1 MIQPGCDNEIHNMQN
16 LLLQLLQNN
25 FGANAIICE
34 VFMCT
39 NLGMRWDK
47 LIVTG
52 CLKLNRLGFLSDAK
66 NVSFKEL
73 IEFEEVDWLK

>member
-1 MIQPGCDNEIHNMQN
+1 MIG
-16 LLLQLLQNN
+16 
-25 FGANAIICE
+25 E
-34 VFMCT
+34 VFMRT

-52 CLKLNRLGFLSDAK
+52 SLKLNRLVFLSDAK

-73 IEFEEVDWLK
+73 IEFEKVDWLK

>member
-1 MIQPGCDNEIHNMQN
+1 MIG
-16 LLLQLLQNN
+16 
-25 FGANAIICE
+25 E
-34 VFMCT
+34 VFMRT

-52 CLKLNRLGFLSDAK
+52 SLKLNRLVFLSDAK

-73 IEFEEVDWLK
+73 IELKEVNVAFIAEIYFDS

>member
-1 MIQPGCDNEIHNMQN
+1 MIG
-16 LLLQLLQNN
+16 
-25 FGANAIICE
+25 E
-34 VFMCT
+34 VFMRT

-73 IEFEEVDWLK
+73 IEFEEVDWLE